1 MSSTGRYER
10 QGVGPVCAERLMVAL
25 PLQVT
30 MSWPAV
36 PLRKPEDIEYRFT
49 FVDDG
54 DDPYDAPDSHRYI
67 QDGDNRQ
74 YATHTHLD
82 ECSSMAV
89 DLSPLLQPGLC
100 VTSTMASL

>member
-74 YATHTHLD
+74 YATHTLMNAALWLLTSLL
-82 ECSSMAV
+82 CSNQV
-89 DLSPLLQPGLC
+89 C
-100 VTSTMASL
+100 V